1 MTRQAG
7 LTWAA
12 MASRRS
18 GKARRLAARAQVA
31 DPFALLGLASDADLT
46 DDEVRA
52 AWRRIAAATHP
63 DRADGGD
70 PERFAEVAN
79 AYTELRT
86 RSGRGEAAAAIADA
100 AALGRTGTGGPL
112 DRRIP
117 AIHAGPAAR
126 LLTRV
131 RLGRP
136 VRLLVRVLAAAGAG
150 AAGYVAAGPGPAG
163 PALITGALTW
173 LVLTARRDLHPP

>member
-1 MTRQAG
+1 MTRQPWP
-7 LTWAA
+7 TWAA
-12 MASRRS
+12 VASRPFGRT
-18 GKARRLAARAQVA
+18 GRLAPQAHRA
-31 DPFALLGLASDADLT
+31 DPFALLGLARDVDLT

-70 PERFAEVAN
+70 PKRFAEAAN

-86 RSGRGEAAAAIADA
+86 RSGRGEAAAAGADA
-100 AALGRTGTGGPL
+100 AARGRTGAGGPL
-112 DRRIP
+112 DRAVP
-117 AIHAGPAAR
+117 VSHAGPAAR

-150 AAGYVAAGPGPAG
+150 AAGYAAAGPGPAG
-163 PALITGALTW
+163 PALVTGALTW
-173 LVLTARRDLHPP
+173 LVLTVRRDLHAP